1 MTDDERRELIA
12 AVREALGPFKEELKT
27 EIRTEL
33 LEPMEARLR
42 GEMGEMETRLRG
54 EMGDLR
60 GEMGD
65 LRGEMG
71 EMETRLR
78 GEMGE
83 METRLRGEMGE
94 METRLRGEMGEM
106 ETRLRGEMGEMETR
120 LRGEMGEME
129 TRLRGEMGEME
140 TRLGTRLERLETEV
154 QSITNDIIGPFIEMA
169 EARHSELVERL
180 ERLETQ
186 VKHNRDKINQVLT
199 QVDMQ
204 ERRLMRI
211 SDDVIIIR
219 QRLNSLE
226 RRLGGEITY
235 DITEAELVL
244 AEERSLYE
252 MIRELE
258 ERVAR
263 LEGESK

>member
-65 LRGEMG
+65 
-71 EMETRLR
+71 
-78 GEMGE
+78 
-83 METRLRGEMGE
+83 
-94 METRLRGEMGEM
+94 
-106 ETRLRGEMGEMETR
+106 
-120 LRGEMGEME
+120 
-129 TRLRGEMGEME
+129 LRGEMGEME